1 MKADRAASVV
11 FLLASVVFWTQ
22 TYGLQYNGFVFPRA
36 VIVLIILLSLGLFVQ
51 TAVRKGDEQK
61 AFLPANISYVLV
73 SIAIVA
79 LWIFFLNILGFIV
92 SGVLF
97 LSVLT
102 IVIDPGKPN
111 LIAILK
117 VVAVHAA
124 LVIVFWITFHLFLL
138 VPLPEGYLI

>member
-36 VIVLIILLSLGLFVQ
+36 VIVLIILLSAGLFVQ
-51 TAVRKGDEQK
+51 SMVRKGDEQK
-61 AFLPANISYVLV
+61 AFLPANIPYVLV

-79 LWIFFLNILGFIV
+79 LWIYFLNILGFIV
-92 SGVLF
+92 SGVIF
-97 LSVLT
+97 LSILT
-102 IVIDPGKPN
+102 VIIDLGKPN
-111 LIAILK
+111 LTAVLK
-117 VVAVHAA
+117 VVAVHTA
-124 LVIVFWITFHLFLL
+124 LVVAFWVTFHLILL